1 MKKSFQ
7 TKESEFAA
15 ADHSEMSGV
24 LSLIPSNSYVIVMR
38 KIHKTLAC
46 PQTCSVDGKQLGVQ
60 ISLLLVSRGLCRKE
74 VH

>member
-15 ADHSEMSGV
+15 TDHFEMSGV
-24 LSLIPSNSYVIVMR
+24 LFLIPQITIESAKKNLQ
-38 KIHKTLAC
+38 H
-46 PQTCSVDGKQLGVQ
+46 TCVPKSAVLMGKKLGVQ
-60 ISLLLVSRGLCRKE
+60 ISLLLVSRDLCGKK